1 MFLYV
6 IIIDTVIE
14 QDRWWQHSVA
24 LAPVCAPEFYYHY
37 CIVIVMCN
45 VRSAGRRLDRRDG
58 KVVGN
63 KGCEEEARAIK
74 KNRSADRKSIGR
86 R

>member
-24 LAPVCAPEFYYHY
+24 LAPVCRVLLSLLHRY
-37 CIVIVMCN
+37 CHVQ
-45 VRSAGRRLDRRDG
+45 
-58 KVVGN
+58 
-63 KGCEEEARAIK
+63 CE
-74 KNRSADRKSIGR
+74 IGR
-86 R
+86 SSFGSSRRQSCRKQRMGRGGESHKKKIDLQTGNR